1 MRAELLPSVITSVNL
16 LAGVAALIY
25 ALQGSYHLGA
35 VMVLV
40 AAVLDGLDGRVARKM
55 GTSSEF
61 GKQLDSLADLVSFG
75 VAPAILVFAWQLAD
89 LGIPGIIAT
98 MAFVL
103 CGALRLARF
112 NVLNISDYFV
122 GIPITIAGSLVA
134 LLVLWA
140 SALPGAVSAFIV
152 GFLAVMMVSRLKFPK
167 I

>member
-1 MRAELLPSVITSVNL
+1 MRVELLPSVITSVNL
-16 LAGVAALIY
+16 LAGMAALIY
-25 ALQGSYHLGA
+25 TLQDNYHLGA
-35 VMVLV
+35 AMVLL

-75 VAPAILVFAWQLAD
+75 VAPAILAFAWQLAD
-89 LGIPGIIAT
+89 LGMLGIIAT

-134 LLVLWA
+134 LLVFWA
-140 SALPGAVSAFIV
+140 SSLPGAVSAFIV
-152 GFLAVMMVSRLKFPK
+152 GLLAVMMVSRLKFPK

>member
-1 MRAELLPSVITSVNL
+1 LRAELLPSVITSVNI

-25 ALQGSYHLGA
+25 TLQGSYHLGA
-35 VMVLV
+35 IMILV
-40 AAVLDGLDGRVARKM
+40 AAVLDGMDGKVARKM

-89 LGIPGIIAT
+89 LGVPGVIAV
-98 MAFVL
+98 MVFVL

-112 NVLNISDYFV
+112 NVQNITGYFV

-134 LLVLWA
+134 MLVLLA
-140 SALPGAVSAFIV
+140 SSLPGAASAVIV
-152 GFLAVMMVSRLKFPK
+152 GFLGVLMVSKLKFPK

>member
-1 MRAELLPSVITSVNL
+1 MRVELLPSVITSVNL
-16 LAGVAALIY
+16 LAGMAALIY
-25 ALQGSYHLGA
+25 TLQGNYHLGA
-35 VMVLV
+35 AMVLV

-89 LGIPGIIAT
+89 LGTPGIIAA

-134 LLVLWA
+134 LLVFWP
-140 SALPGAVSAFIV
+140 SSLPGVVSAFIV
-152 GFLAVMMVSRLKFPK
+152 GLLAVMMVSRLKFPK

>member
-1 MRAELLPSVITSVNL
+1 LRVELLPSVITSVNL
-16 LAGVAALIY
+16 LAGMAALIY
-25 ALQGSYHLGA
+25 TLQDNYHLGA
-35 VMVLV
+35 AMVLL

-89 LGIPGIIAT
+89 LGMLGIIAT

-134 LLVLWA
+134 LLVFWA
-140 SALPGAVSAFIV
+140 SSLPGAVSAFIV
-152 GFLAVMMVSRLKFPK
+152 GLLAVMMVSRLKFPK

>member
-1 MRAELLPSVITSVNL
+1 MRVELLPSVITSVNL
-16 LAGVAALIY
+16 LAGMAALIY
-25 ALQGSYHLGA
+25 TLQDNYHLGA
-35 VMVLV
+35 AMVLL

-89 LGIPGIIAT
+89 LGMLGIIAT

-134 LLVLWA
+134 LLVFWA
-140 SALPGAVSAFIV
+140 SSLPGAVSAFIV
-152 GFLAVMMVSRLKFPK
+152 GLLAVMMVSRLKFPK

>member
-1 MRAELLPSVITSVNL
+1 MRVELLPSVITSVNL
-16 LAGVAALIY
+16 LAGMAALIY
-25 ALQGSYHLGA
+25 TLQGSYHQGA
-35 VMVLV
+35 AMVLV

-89 LGIPGIIAT
+89 LGMLGIIAT

-134 LLVLWA
+134 LLVFWA
-140 SALPGAVSAFIV
+140 SSLPGAVSAFIV
-152 GFLAVMMVSRLKFPK
+152 GLLAVMMVSRLKFPK